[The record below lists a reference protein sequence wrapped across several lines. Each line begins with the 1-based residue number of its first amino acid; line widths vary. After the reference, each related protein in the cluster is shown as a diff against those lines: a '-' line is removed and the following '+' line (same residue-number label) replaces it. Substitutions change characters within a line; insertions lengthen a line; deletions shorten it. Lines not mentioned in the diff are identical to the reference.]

1 LAEQKREEATCSFH
15 YLIREKRENGKRPE
29 IVSFTEDDF
38 ARFCASLIEQPDIDI
53 NDEETCRRIK
63 LSVNAPV
70 EKCEMI
76 DDRTLFGRFR
86 GRYTGHAYENTDVG
100 EIPDSS
106 VSLRPFYFL
115 AYLSESGRIYVGSQ
129 YLGQFGGY
137 GKLERTLRLFL
148 PGKERVISHTFRHNS
163 TSYIGAKP
171 KEVRVN
177 FSRQP
182 KEITGVAKFGQR
194 GAMTLKPNSSKD
206 EQFTTTVLTNLL
218 AKLGQPNAALKK
230 AVADMLAGNDMLSMR
245 DEDIEDCTV
254 VATVDGKKTTINVI
268 EAGHFATRF
277 PLNIS
282 TYIKGHP
289 DKEKA
294 QAAMLNL
301 LKNQIISRSESV

>member
-15 YLIREKRENGKRPE
+15 YLIREKRENGKKPE
-29 IVSFTEDDF
+29 IVSFTKDDF
-38 ARFCASLIEQPDIDI
+38 AMFCASLIEQPDIDI
-53 NDEETCRRIK
+53 NDDETCRRIK

-148 PGKERVISHTFRHNS
+148 PGKERIISHTFRHNS

-194 GAMTLKPNSSKD
+194 GAMTLKPNSNKD

-245 DEDIEDCTV
+245 DEDIEDCIV

-301 LKNQIISRSESV
+301 LKNQIIARSESV

>member
-137 GKLERTLRLFL
+137 GTTLHRILERSRRKSALTSLASRRKLQA
-148 PGKERVISHTFRHNS
+148 SQNS
-163 TSYIGAKP
+163 DS
-171 KEVRVN
+171 
-177 FSRQP
+177 
-182 KEITGVAKFGQR
+182 VA
-194 GAMTLKPNSSKD
+194 L
-206 EQFTTTVLTNLL
+206 
-218 AKLGQPNAALKK
+218 
-230 AVADMLAGNDMLSMR
+230 
-245 DEDIEDCTV
+245 
-254 VATVDGKKTTINVI
+254 
-268 EAGHFATRF
+268 
-277 PLNIS
+277 
-282 TYIKGHP
+282 
-289 DKEKA
+289 
-294 QAAMLNL
+294 
-301 LKNQIISRSESV
+301 